1 MSAPTARDDPLVP
14 RLREVL
20 CAAHRRWRENIPT
33 GTALLV
39 PPVPSALLDQV
50 AAGLA
55 PVLREMVDHAVAAR
69 DAADLAVVA
78 ETAVGEARHG

>member
-1 MSAPTARDDPLVP
+1 MSTAPAHDDPLAA

-20 CAAHRRWRENIPT
+20 CAAHRRWRENIPM

-39 PPVPSALLDQV
+39 PPVPNALLDQV
-50 AAGLA
+50 AVGLA

-69 DAADLAVVA
+69 DAADLA
-78 ETAVGEARHG
+78 TIARTGKGGQR

>member
-1 MSAPTARDDPLVP
+1 VSTATTHDDPLAA

-20 CAAHRRWRENIPT
+20 CAAHRRWREHIPM

-39 PPVPSALLDQV
+39 PAIPTALLDQV

-78 ETAVGEARHG
+78 ETATGGPTS